1 VSPAPKAKPVATL
14 AAASDAV
21 REFHA
26 ACGIT
31 FPATPVLLTEKE
43 VDLSFDLLH
52 EELAEYSD
60 AAYAGDIVKIAD
72 AITDILVVTIRA
84 GLAHGLDLSPLF
96 DEVHRSNMTKL
107 LPDGSALKREDG
119 KVLKGPNYEPPK
131 LEELVRAQ
139 EVLA

>member
-1 VSPAPKAKPVATL
+1 MTARKPKPGTL

-26 ACGIT
+26 ACGIH
-31 FPATPVLLTEKE
+31 FPATPALLSEDE
-43 VDLSFDLLH
+43 VDLNFDLIF
-52 EELAEYSD
+52 EELNEYSD
-60 AAYAGDIVKIAD
+60 AADAGDIVGVAD

-107 LPDGSALKREDG
+107 LPDGTALKRDDG
-119 KVLKGPNYEPPK
+119 KVLKGPNYEPPA

-139 EVLA
+139 EVLIP